1 MALAQISL
9 IASNIALTLDMR
21 SEALGRPVTEN
32 DVEHIT
38 WAIAQN
44 GRGLTAADYARGTL
58 TIHRLG
64 RLVADFMTEQKA
76 DLLLSPTLAL
86 PPVKLGTVNMDSED
100 IAAYLDINARYMP
113 FPGLFNMTGQPSMSV
128 PLHWTE
134 AGLPVGMMF
143 TAPFGDEATLF
154 QLAGQLE
161 RARPWVDRR
170 PPVHAAG

>member
-1 MALAQISL
+1 MQ
-9 IASNIALTLDMR
+9 
-21 SEALGRPVTEN
+21 E
-32 DVEHIT
+32 
-38 WAIAQN
+38 
-44 GRGLTAADYARGTL
+44 
-58 TIHRLG
+58 
-64 RLVADFMTEQKA
+64 
-76 DLLLSPTLAL
+76 LAL

-134 AGLPVGMMF
+134 AGLPVGMRF

-161 RARPWVDRR
+161 RARPWGNRR
-170 PPVHAAG
+170 PPVHAAS